1 MKSVQLPFLLL
12 ASTLPALVPAAAQ
25 TKVTQASFGNLPD
38 GSAVE
43 IFTLADAAVKVRIM
57 TFGAH
62 IVSVDA
68 PDRNGKIADVVLG
81 YDTLNGYL
89 ADSKTYMGSVV
100 GRYGNRIALA
110 SFNLNG
116 QVYQL
121 SPNDHGNTL
130 HGGEVG
136 FDRKNWSAKQIPD
149 GVELSLVSPDKDMG
163 FPGTLTAHV
172 RYTLM
177 GDKLRMDYSAATDKP
192 TVINL
197 TNHSYFNLTG
207 HAEGGRQILDETL
220 MINADRYTPVD
231 SKLIPTGQLAPV
243 AGTPFDFHQP
253 TAIGARI
260 NTPDAQLKIGG
271 GYDHNFVLNAPHTL
285 AKPAAIATDPMSG
298 RQLKV
303 YTTEPGVQF
312 YSGNSLDGSFHGPDG
327 APYAKNNAFC
337 LETQHYPDSPNH
349 PAFPT
354 TTLRPGQT
362 YRSSTIFEFTTAK

>member
-1 MKSVQLPFLLL
+1 MKLVPCSLVL
-12 ASTLPALVPAAAQ
+12 AACVLPAAAQ
-25 TKVTQASFGNLPD
+25 TNVTEASFGTLPD
-38 GSAVE
+38 GSAVK
-43 IFTLADAAVKVRIM
+43 IFTLADSAVTVRIM

-68 PDRNGKIADVVLG
+68 PDRNAKKADIVLG
-81 YDTLNGYL
+81 YKTLDGYL

-110 SFNLNG
+110 SFNLDG

-136 FDRKNWSAKQIPD
+136 FDRKNWTAKQIPN
-149 GVELSLVSPDKDMG
+149 GVELSLVSPNLDMG

-172 RYTLM
+172 RYTLS
-177 GDKLRMDYSAATDKP
+177 GDKLRMDYSATTDKP

-197 TNHSYFNLTG
+197 TNHSYFNLAG
-207 HAEGGRQILDETL
+207 HQEGGREILNETL
-220 MINADRYTPVD
+220 QINADRYTPVD
-231 SKLIPTGQLAPV
+231 GKLIPTGQLAPV
-243 AGTPFDFHQP
+243 AGTPFDFQQA

-260 NTPDAQLKIGG
+260 NTPNDQLKIGG
-271 GYDHNFVLNAPHTL
+271 GYDHNYVLNAPHSLTK
-285 AKPAAIATDPMSG
+285 ASVVATDPASG
-298 RQLKV
+298 RQLRV

-327 APYAKNNAFC
+327 AAYAKNDGFC

-349 PAFPT
+349 PSFPT

-362 YRSSTIFEFTTAK
+362 YRTSTIFEFTTAK